1 MELSGPMSRPARY
14 TIRAVSALTGI
25 NPNTLRAWERRYGL
39 VRPERTPSG
48 YRLYTAEDL
57 QRLKDIHSLLE
68 QGLPVGQVAERLG
81 PPRPHDAT
89 RYRRRPVEAV
99 TPALAETNSSSED
112 IEAFRARIRRAAL
125 TQDANAL
132 NKLFG
137 RAVGLYS
144 VRDAFDQVLLP
155 VVRQLREEASSGDPV
170 RLGATDLLMQFA
182 RARVNAVLQGMRPLH
197 QQPQVLCA
205 TADGGRLEGDLMQ
218 LTLELGLERVSARYV
233 GGDASESE
241 LAEATDAKSLK
252 AVVVACD
259 TPEASGA
266 VIGLRQKLRH
276 HPRQP
281 ALCVLVPQA
290 LLGAAWIAEIGAR
303 ALPADTA
310 SAAQALVGMLTQF

>member
-1 MELSGPMSRPARY
+1 
-14 TIRAVSALTGI
+14 
-25 NPNTLRAWERRYGL
+25 PNTLRAWERRYGL

-81 PPRPHDAT
+81 PPRAHETARP
-89 RYRRRPVEAV
+89 RRRGFEPETPVAA
-99 TPALAETNSSSED
+99 PAESASSPED
-112 IEAFRARIRRAAL
+112 VEAFRARIRRAAL
-125 TQDANAL
+125 AQDANAL

-144 VRDAFDQVLLP
+144 VREAFDQVLLP
-155 VVRQLREEASSGDPV
+155 VVRQLRDEASSGDPT
-170 RLGATDLLMQFA
+170 RLAATDLLMSFA
-182 RARVNAVLQGMRPLH
+182 RTRVNAVLQGMRPLH

-205 TADGGRLEGDLMQ
+205 TTDGTRLESDLMQ
-218 LTLELGLERVSARYV
+218 LTLELGLERVSARYM
-233 GGDASESE
+233 GADASQSE
-241 LAEATDAKSLK
+241 LVEATGAKSLK

-259 TPEASGA
+259 SPAAREA
-266 VIGLRQKLRH
+266 VMGLRQKLRH

-303 ALPADTA
+303 ALPADTF
-310 SAAQALVGMLTQF
+310 SAAQALLGMITQF